1 MRTAHGSGLD
11 NSCESRN
18 AKLVEEECID
28 VQLLS
33 ELKFQANDLA
43 VPLDELALLAI
54 ETCAQNSS
62 VENGAELSSR
72 NITSMTTLRSSSLA
86 MARWFLQTTKCSRW
100 CVGPNGLQPQTSRGI
115 ASRYAKPSPSS
126 PKTTRGPKLRARN
139 WKPTRS
145 CAPQR
150 SIARSCLT

>member
-54 ETCAQNSS
+54 ETCAQDSS
-62 VENGAELSSR
+62 VEHGAEISFRNNFDDYAQKFFSGDGKVVPSDDEMLEMVRWAQWSSTP
-72 NITSMTTLRSSSLA
+72 NI
-86 MARWFLQTTKCSRW
+86 
-100 CVGPNGLQPQTSRGI
+100 SRGCVKI
-115 ASRYAKPSPSS
+115 RQAITFFAQKQ
-126 PKTTRGPKLRARN
+126 RGD
-139 WKPTRS
+139 RS
-145 CAPQR
+145 CVQETENQQD
-150 SIARSCLT
+150 LVHHKEV

>member
-54 ETCAQNSS
+54 ETCARDYAQKFFSGDGKVVPSDDEMLEMMRWAQWSS
-62 VENGAELSSR
+62 TPKYLEG
-72 NITSMTTLRSSSLA
+72 LRQDTPSHHLL
-86 MARWFLQTTKCSRW
+86 RPKQ
-100 CVGPNGLQPQTSRGI
+100 RGD
-115 ASRYAKPSPSS
+115 
-126 PKTTRGPKLRARN
+126 
-139 WKPTRS
+139 RS
-145 CAPQR
+145 CVQETGNQQD
-150 SIARSCLT
+150 LVHHKEV

>member
-54 ETCAQNSS
+54 ETCAQDSS
-62 VENGAELSSR
+62 VENGAEISFR
-72 NITSMTTLRSSSLA
+72 NN
-86 MARWFLQTTKCSRW
+86 FDD
-100 CVGPNGLQPQTSRGI
+100 
-115 ASRYAKPSPSS
+115 YAQKFFSGDGKVVP
-126 PKTTRGPKLRARN
+126 
-139 WKPTRS
+139 
-145 CAPQR
+145 
-150 SIARSCLT
+150 

>member
-54 ETCAQNSS
+54 ETCARDYAQKFFSGDGKVVPSDDEMLEMVRWAQWSSTPNISRGCVKIRQAITFFAQNN
-62 VENGAELSSR
+62 EEIKDACKKLEINKILC
-72 NITSMTTLRSSSLA
+72 
-86 MARWFLQTTKCSRW
+86 TTKKRDL
-100 CVGPNGLQPQTSRGI
+100 V
-115 ASRYAKPSPSS
+115 
-126 PKTTRGPKLRARN
+126 
-139 WKPTRS
+139 
-145 CAPQR
+145 
-150 SIARSCLT
+150 

>member
-54 ETCAQNSS
+54 ETCARDYAQKFFSGDGKVVPSDDEMLEMLRWAQWSS
-62 VENGAELSSR
+62 TRNFTGNCVRVSQAITFITKHDEDIEAACKKLENEQD
-72 NITSMTTLRSSSLA
+72 LA
-86 MARWFLQTTKCSRW
+86 QHKE
-100 CVGPNGLQPQTSRGI
+100 V
-115 ASRYAKPSPSS
+115 
-126 PKTTRGPKLRARN
+126 
-139 WKPTRS
+139 
-145 CAPQR
+145 
-150 SIARSCLT
+150 

>member
-54 ETCAQNSS
+54 DTCAQDAS
-62 VENGAELSSR
+62 VRNGAEISFRNNFDDYAQKFFSGDGKVLPSDDEMLEMVRWAQWSSTP
-72 NITSMTTLRSSSLA
+72 NI
-86 MARWFLQTTKCSRW
+86 
-100 CVGPNGLQPQTSRGI
+100 SRGCVKI
-115 ASRYAKPSPSS
+115 R
-126 PKTTRGPKLRARN
+126 PKQRGD
-139 WKPTRS
+139 RS
-145 CAPQR
+145 CVQETENQQD
-150 SIARSCLT
+150 LVHHKEV

>member
-18 AKLVEEECID
+18 AKLVEEECVD

-54 ETCAQNSS
+54 DTCAQDSS
-62 VENGAELSSR
+62 VKSGAETSWRNNFDDYAQKFFSDDCKVVPSDDEVLEMMRWAQWSS
-72 NITSMTTLRSSSLA
+72 T
-86 MARWFLQTTKCSRW
+86 
-100 CVGPNGLQPQTSRGI
+100 PNF
-115 ASRYAKPSPSS
+115 
-126 PKTTRGPKLRARN
+126 
-139 WKPTRS
+139 
-145 CAPQR
+145 
-150 SIARSCLT
+150 

>member
-54 ETCAQNSS
+54 ETCARDYAQKFFSGDGKVVPSDDEMLEMVRWAQWSS
-62 VENGAELSSR
+62 TPNISR
-72 NITSMTTLRSSSLA
+72 D
-86 MARWFLQTTKCSRW
+86 
-100 CVGPNGLQPQTSRGI
+100 CVKIRPKQRGD
-115 ASRYAKPSPSS
+115 
-126 PKTTRGPKLRARN
+126 
-139 WKPTRS
+139 RS
-145 CAPQR
+145 CVQETENQQD
-150 SIARSCLT
+150 LMHHKEV

>member
-54 ETCAQNSS
+54 ETCARDYAQKFFSGDGK
-62 VENGAELSSR
+62 VV
-72 NITSMTTLRSSSLA
+72 
-86 MARWFLQTTKCSRW
+86 LQTTKCSRW
-100 CVGPNGLQPQTSRGI
+100 CVGPNGLQPQTSRGV
-115 ASRYAKPSPSS
+115 ASRYAQNNEGIEAACK
-126 PKTTRGPKLRARN
+126 KLKINKILCTTKKYSAIL
-139 WKPTRS
+139 S
-145 CAPQR
+145 D
-150 SIARSCLT
+150 LTT